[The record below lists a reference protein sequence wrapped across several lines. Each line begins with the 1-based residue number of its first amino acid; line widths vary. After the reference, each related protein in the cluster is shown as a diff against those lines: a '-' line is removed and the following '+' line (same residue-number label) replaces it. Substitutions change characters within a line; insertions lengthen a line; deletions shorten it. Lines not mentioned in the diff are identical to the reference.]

1 MLVNEHTVDCIWSD
15 YGPWSKCSKTCGFGT
30 QKRKRFFAVAAKG
43 PNGKPCLG
51 APSEERSCNRKA
63 CITTTTRIPTTSTS
77 LRTTDIDTSGTT
89 FPPPQTTITFTE
101 NDLILENETTYP
113 SITNSTHEFF
123 PPTPQ
128 IKENIPI
135 LETTTSET
143 EFSTQN
149 TKTVS
154 NLENIDSTQ
163 IPTSTDSTN
172 TSQSNKSTAEP
183 SNTISPLFLE
193 KNSSDTFSSQNVSTL
208 QHSFDTNENVLV
220 DDRTLDTNEVQNRTL
235 FISIETV
242 EENEIQDVGL
252 ESNAKASINAIAFND
267 INAKQSEMELD
278 VTSSIHHSSSLDK
291 DTPLSKSQSKHDDIS
306 NSSIEMSNVVSD
318 TNALSS
324 NSNKLQTSNAPNLI
338 DRLEDTIKEKT
349 ASSGVTK
356 IEDLSSIQVGAKIS
370 PMVSLNGVGDVDSE

>member
-63 CITTTTRIPTTSTS
+63 CITTTTRRPTTSTT
-77 LRTTDIDTSGTT
+77 LRATDIDTSGTT

-143 EFSTQN
+143 EFSTKN

-163 IPTSTDSTN
+163 TPTSTDSTN
-172 TSQSNKSTAEP
+172 TSQSNKSTVEP

-193 KNSSDTFSSQNVSTL
+193 KHSPETFSSLNESTL
-208 QHSFDTNENVLV
+208 RHSFNPNENVLV

-235 FISIETV
+235 LISIETV

-252 ESNAKASINAIAFND
+252 ESNAKASTNAIAFND

-278 VTSSIHHSSSLDK
+278 VTSSIHKGSALNNDK
-291 DTPLSKSQSKHDDIS
+291 PLSESLPKHNDIS

-318 TNALSS
+318 TNGLSS
-324 NSNKLQTSNAPNLI
+324 NSNKLQASNAPNSI
-338 DRLEDTIKEKT
+338 DRLEETIKEKT
-349 ASSGVTK
+349 ASSGDTK
-356 IEDLSSIQVGAKIS
+356 IKDLSSSQIGAKIS

>member
-63 CITTTTRIPTTSTS
+63 CITTTTRRPTTSTT

-89 FPPPQTTITFTE
+89 FPPSQTTIIFTE

-113 SITNSTHEFF
+113 SITNSSHELF

-149 TKTVS
+149 AKTVS
-154 NLENIDSTQ
+154 TLEKIDSTQ
-163 IPTSTDSTN
+163 VPTLTDSTN
-172 TSQSNKSTAEP
+172 TSQSNKSTPEP
-183 SNTISPLFLE
+183 PNTTSPLFLE
-193 KNSSDTFSSQNVSTL
+193 KNSPND
-208 QHSFDTNENVLV
+208 NVLV

-252 ESNAKASINAIAFND
+252 ESNAKASTNAIAFND

-278 VTSSIHHSSSLDK
+278 VTSSIDHSSGLDNDK
-291 DTPLSKSQSKHDDIS
+291 PLSKNLSKHDDIS
-306 NSSIEMSNVVSD
+306 NSSIEMSTVVSD
-318 TNALSS
+318 TNGLSN
-324 NSNKLQTSNAPNLI
+324 NSNKLQTSTATNLI

-349 ASSGVTK
+349 ASSGDTK
-356 IEDLSSIQVGAKIS
+356 IEELSSSQPGAKIS
-370 PMVSLNGVGDVDSE
+370 PMVSLNGVGDVVSE